1 MKKIVEK
8 RNKVNEYII
17 MLFSFLIFPMLT
29 SVFCLFRGIKKR
41 NKWDTWGGIVLL
53 LSLINITI
61 DWENTDYC
69 WYIPLY
75 KDALVTGFSDYMWSL
90 NGAKEPVY
98 TVLTY
103 ILSHIFSGN
112 GILFSLFSTILFYFF
127 MIKGLEVIQK
137 RMGLKEQYF
146 FIGIVLLL
154 FFPYIF
160 ANSANHVRQYW
171 ATSIVFFAITKVLF
185 DGRKKYWILVGIAM
199 FIHTSSGLIGL
210 LSMIPFLKYKISAHT
225 SIYYIGAFLI
235 LFLIQPIANALL
247 PFLGDSILNQALTKA
262 AQGTY
267 FETEFTLVKLI
278 FAAFVVG
285 VPLYIVSVYSSEKS
299 SAAIRLI
306 NIQLM
311 LTVFIAA
318 NLEQEEFCV
327 RMNEYIWCYMP
338 ANVMIASSLLRMRRS
353 FIVLFAIAIIVF
365 FILYQ
370 VLLTKNTY
378 YCESDF
384 LWQNSIE
391 FFLQSKIK

>member
-17 MLFSFLIFPMLT
+17 MLFSFLIFPMPT
-29 SVFCLFRGIKKR
+29 SVFCLFCGIKKR
-41 NKWDTWGGIVLL
+41 NKWDTWGGSVLL

-171 ATSIVFFAITKVLF
+171 ATAIVFFAITKVLF

-235 LFLIQPIANALL
+235 LF
-247 PFLGDSILNQALTKA
+247 
-262 AQGTY
+262 
-267 FETEFTLVKLI
+267 FT
-278 FAAFVVG
+278 
-285 VPLYIVSVYSSEKS
+285 S
-299 SAAIRLI
+299 
-306 NIQLM
+306 
-311 LTVFIAA
+311 
-318 NLEQEEFCV
+318 
-327 RMNEYIWCYMP
+327 
-338 ANVMIASSLLRMRRS
+338 
-353 FIVLFAIAIIVF
+353 
-365 FILYQ
+365 
-370 VLLTKNTY
+370 
-378 YCESDF
+378 
-384 LWQNSIE
+384 
-391 FFLQSKIK
+391 

>member
-17 MLFSFLIFPMLT
+17 MLFSFLIFPMPT
-29 SVFCLFRGIKKR
+29 SVFCLFCGIKKR
-41 NKWDTWGGIVLL
+41 NKWDTWGGSVLL

-171 ATSIVFFAITKVLF
+171 ATAIVFFAITKVLF
-185 DGRKKYWILVGIAM
+185 EGRKKYWILVGISM

-210 LSMIPFLKYKISAHT
+210 LSMIPFLKYKISVHT

-285 VPLYIVSVYSSEKS
+285 VPLYIVNVYSSEKS

-338 ANVMIASSLLRMRRS
+338 ANVMIASSLLRMRGS